1 MSGSTQSTT
10 IKKAFGFFFDA
21 LCVLAFVVIGT
32 RNHDTDTGISGVLY
46 VAAPF
51 WIAMVLGWFVSHAKR
66 NPFAISVGTQT
77 WIVTLVIGM
86 MLRNL
91 VFDRGTAT
99 SFMIVAAIFLAV
111 TMLGWRALSSRRRP
125 RAVASVDKS

>member
-1 MSGSTQSTT
+1 MSEATQLTPV
-10 IKKAFGFFFDA
+10 KQAFGLFFDA
-21 LCVLAFVVIGT
+21 LCVLTFVVIGT
-32 RNHDTDTGISGVLY
+32 RNHDTDTGVSGVLY

-51 WIAMVLGWFVSHAKR
+51 WIAMVLGWFVSHARR

-86 MLRNL
+86 MLRNV

-99 SFMIVAAIFLAV
+99 SFMLVAAIFLAV
-111 TMLGWRALSSRRRP
+111 TMLGWRTIATRRR
-125 RAVASVDKS
+125 AQSHQTTSA